1 MGTLD
6 LNTLVFD
13 NNENENNNTTTT
25 TTEEVVVE
33 DTTDSIAEEKTV
45 ESTTIPEITLDDL
58 NSNPFSSTEPTSNIN
73 PPIYPEEENVEPTVS
88 DEPVGETTI
97 EDAFDAINERQT
109 NLPADE
115 RKGIIARKTFEA
127 EEAMVDPRLDVT
139 GSQAILLLPP
149 TQKMIDRADMGIGQL
164 LNTMRLEKFAS
175 LEDDLEYQQAIEDQ
189 VKERIYY
196 QSLTDPKNQ
205 SYAIDPSGYP
215 QLVDTSVVD
224 QDMKE
229 EIREQVLQDNENAV
243 MLQFDTADYY
253 LTNRNAYM
261 RNAAQTLFFAVER
274 DLISIEDFNAIMVVD
289 EYLNPINAAF
299 EVPHNW
305 AAMQEQLKE
314 GNFKGAATEA
324 LMATLNVASAIPAAK
339 VMTKGINKGWRA
351 LSGGRGAYHDIQE
364 AMTKEG
370 LRAYDLK
377 QAAKKIANENA
388 DVRNKIIREFQEQF
402 DVTIAVELPNGNL
415 IVDPK
420 LVRATGK
427 EKLNDYMS
435 DMGYIGKDGKPV
447 NLTDYAINDESL
459 AIPILDPDKM
469 NMFVSTVVSL
479 KSNPKFAKALETT
492 GDERLVDKLFD
503 LTLEKDLLGS
513 EELLEVLSKNGLSFE
528 EYVLGVVGSGSQ
540 AGKLLNRLSQ
550 MKRIKP
556 ASVKEA
562 QETRAKVETQ
572 KAFGRLW
579 TSTVLRTENIR
590 RGLMVSSFAT
600 TMRNLQSGLIR
611 APMESLADVMDT
623 SLLTYANARAAGAST
638 PKALLKFHNSINP
651 LVRDGTWSGSF
662 NNLRYIFMDQSR
674 AEDFTNYIL
683 DRPELIEQYQKMF
696 HNINEIQEYT
706 GRGKAQTLVGKGADN
721 VMSRIEDMVWTVNG
735 PNRWQEHMIRRATF
749 MADLER
755 QVKVN
760 WGIDLQT
767 ALKEGKI
774 DDILK
779 DAPSVRPEGASSF
792 LDMIEKSTQKA
803 LDVTYAKQPDLKMFK
818 AMSDGITKS
827 GLTVIV
833 PFPRFMFNSMEYMA
847 QNTAGAFLVPIRKAI
862 SKDARK
868 AGLTARDRQDISR
881 NLVGLATMKTFYDMR
896 QAGFG
901 TEDYTMVS
909 DGENQVDISA
919 QFPLRQM
926 AWITEF
932 VARGG
937 LKGFGVEGQEDT
949 IETWYGMDMKEIT
962 ETFLGS
968 TLRTGTGNVFVEE
981 IEGIIRGTEDVIGEE
996 KRAKLI
1002 GRLIGQYVATFLT
1015 PVFQLTE
1022 AQRSQDAR
1030 TSEAKDFKGSIT
1042 SDTNLPFGENATARA
1057 FYEVFAQR
1065 GLAAPSFEDDLEQ
1078 RISIDG
1084 KKLQRPDSAYRL
1096 YLGLSMTE
1104 RDSKTISYLKE
1115 IGFSDPTYQ
1124 LGSKSRLAKNKI
1136 AENKLISSALP
1147 SMVSISRGLAKKRHP
1162 DDKTKQH
1169 LMARK
1174 LIREAAGNLREEFN
1188 DPDYGSSSQVAII
1201 VDTLSR
1207 LNEADRK
1214 YGIVMF
1220 KENNNG
1226 RLPDI
1231 GSLSDM
1237 AEYAQY
1243 AATKYFSD

>member
-6 LNTLVFD
+6 LNTLIFSND
-13 NNENENNNTTTT
+13 ESQNNNTT
-25 TTEEVVVE
+25 TTEEVVVD
-33 DTTDSIAEEKTV
+33 DTEGSAAEEETV
-45 ESTTIPEITLDDL
+45 ESTTVPEVTLDDL
-58 NSNPFSSTEPTSNIN
+58 NSNPFSSSESTSNTN
-73 PPIYPEEENVEPTVS
+73 PPIYPEEEDVEPTVS

-97 EDAFDAINERQT
+97 EDAFDAINERQSD
-109 NLPADE
+109 LPSDE

-149 TQKMIDRADMGIGQL
+149 TEKMIERADMGIGEL
-164 LNTMRLEKFAS
+164 LSTMRLEAFAT
-175 LEDDLEYQQAIEDQ
+175 LDDDLEYQQAIEDQ
-189 VKERIYY
+189 VKERMYY
-196 QSLTDPKNQ
+196 ASLSDPDVN
-205 SYAIDPSGYP
+205 
-215 QLVDTSVVD
+215 TSVESGSLIIDKVSSKVD
-224 QDMKE
+224 KA
-229 EIREQVLQDNENAV
+229 EIREQVLQDNENAIK
-243 MLQFDTADYY
+243 LQFDTADYY

-305 AAMQEQLKE
+305 AAMQEQLKD
-314 GNFKGAATEA
+314 GNFKGATMEA

-377 QAAKKIANENA
+377 QAAKKVANENA
-388 DVRNKIIREFQEQF
+388 DVRNKIIKEFQEQF

-415 IVDPK
+415 VVDPK

-427 EKLNDYMS
+427 EKLSEYMS
-435 DMGYIGKDGKPV
+435 DMGFIGKDGTPV

-469 NMFVSTVVSL
+469 NMFVSTVVGL

-556 ASVKEA
+556 ASVKEL
-562 QETRAKVETQ
+562 QETKAKVETQ

-579 TSTVLRTENIR
+579 TSTVLRTENVR
-590 RGLMVSSFAT
+590 RGMMVSSFAT

-623 SLLTYANARAAGAST
+623 SLLTYANARAAGVST

-683 DRPELIEQYQKMF
+683 DRPELVEQYQKMF

-706 GRGKAQTLVGKGADN
+706 GRGKAQTTVGKGADN

-760 WGIDLQT
+760 WDIDLQT

-774 DDILK
+774 DEIIK

-803 LDVTYAKQPDLKMFK
+803 LDVTYAKQPDLAMFR

-827 GLTVIV
+827 GLTVII

-847 QNTAGAFLVPIRKAI
+847 QNTAGAFLIPIRKAI

-868 AGLTARDRQDISR
+868 AGFTARDRQDISR

-932 VARGG
+932 FARRN
-937 LKGFGVEGQEDT
+937 EGTLD
-949 IETWYGMDMKEIT
+949 TWYGMDMKEIT

-968 TLRTGTGNVFVEE
+968 TLRTGTGNVFVKE
-981 IEGIIRGTEDVIGEE
+981 IEDMIRGTEDVIGEE
-996 KRAKLI
+996 KRSKTI
-1002 GRLIGQYVATFLT
+1002 GRLVGQYTATFLT

-1042 SDTNLPFGENATARA
+1042 SDTNLPFGENAMVRS

-1065 GLAAPSFEDDLEQ
+1065 GLAAPSFEDELEQ

-1084 KKLQRPDSAYRL
+1084 KKLQRPDSTYRL
-1096 YLGLSMTE
+1096 YLGLAMTE
-1104 RDSKTISYLKE
+1104 RDTKTLSYLKE

-1124 LGSKSRLAKNKI
+1124 LGSKSRLPKNKI
-1136 AENKLISSALP
+1136 AENKLISSVLP
-1147 SMVSISRGLAKKRHP
+1147 AMVSIAKGMAKKRHP
-1162 DDKTKQH
+1162 DDITKEH
-1169 LMARK
+1169 LMSKK
-1174 LIREAAGNLREEFN
+1174 LIREAAGDLRQEFN
-1188 DPDYGSSSQVAII
+1188 DPDTGSSSQVAII
-1201 VDTLSR
+1201 VDTLTR

-1243 AATKYFSD
+1243 ASTKYFSD